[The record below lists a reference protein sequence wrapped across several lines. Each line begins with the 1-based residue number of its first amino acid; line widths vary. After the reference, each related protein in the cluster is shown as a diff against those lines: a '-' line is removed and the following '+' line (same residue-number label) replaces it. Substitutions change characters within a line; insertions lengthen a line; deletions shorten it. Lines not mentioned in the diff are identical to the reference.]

1 MSAPTLG
8 WLMLAAIHSTER
20 RVQFSNGAGPAIG
33 PKLRTISDGER
44 QMSCAAS
51 DPAQKGGWQKLA
63 HVFHSFSEFVTTS
76 AITRS
81 WYEVM
86 ARLPSSEYSTR
97 GVCVK

>member
-20 RVQFSNGAGPAIG
+20 RVQFMSGAGPAIG
-33 PKLRTISDGER
+33 PKLRTLSDGER

-51 DPAQKGGWQKLA
+51 DPAQKGGWQKLT
-63 HVFHSFSEFVTTS
+63 HVFHSFSELVTTS

-81 WYEVM
+81 W
-86 ARLPSSEYSTR
+86 
-97 GVCVK
+97 